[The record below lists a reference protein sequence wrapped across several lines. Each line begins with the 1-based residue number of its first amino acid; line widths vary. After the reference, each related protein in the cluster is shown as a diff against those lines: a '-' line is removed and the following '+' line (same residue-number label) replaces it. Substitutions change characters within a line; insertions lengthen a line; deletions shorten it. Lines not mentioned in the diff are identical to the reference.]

1 MNPTYT
7 LAARTL
13 LAIMFVAFYGYIV
26 LVVIGRESE
35 FLPGVKD
42 VAMFLLGALTT
53 SVVTVVGF
61 FFNSSQGSSTSRPTQ
76 TDVPPSVEE
85 QGTGWSSTKVPPR
98 QELRCKTWRA
108 PTL

>member
-7 LAARTL
+7 LIARTA
-13 LAIMFVAFYGYIV
+13 LAVMFVAFYGYIV
-26 LVVIGRESE
+26 LAVIGREVE

-61 FFNSSQGSSTSRPTQ
+61 FFNSSQGSSDKSQVLTRIAESRGP
-76 TDVPPSVEE
+76 
-85 QGTGWSSTKVPPR
+85 
-98 QELRCKTWRA
+98 
-108 PTL
+108 

>member
-7 LAARTL
+7 LVARTIL
-13 LAIMFVAFYGYIV
+13 SIMFVGFYGYIV
-26 LVVIGRESE
+26 LAVIGREAE

-61 FFNSSQGSSTSRPTQ
+61 FFNSSQGSSEKSAALVRA
-76 TDVPPSVEE
+76 VEN
-85 QGTGWSSTKVPPR
+85 QQP
-98 QELRCKTWRA
+98 
-108 PTL
+108 

>member
-7 LAARTL
+7 LVARTL
-13 LAIMFVAFYGYIV
+13 LAVMFVLFYGYIV
-26 LVVIGRESE
+26 LQVIGRESE

-61 FFNSSQGSSTSRPTQ
+61 FFNSSQGSA
-76 TDVPPSVEE
+76 E
-85 QGTGWSSTKVPPR
+85 
-98 QELRCKTWRA
+98 KTAALTRLN
-108 PTL
+108 P

>member
-7 LAARTL
+7 LIARTIL
-13 LAIMFVAFYGYIV
+13 SIMFVGFYGYIV
-26 LVVIGRESE
+26 LAVIGKEAE

-61 FFNSSQGSSTSRPTQ
+61 FFNSSQGSAEKNATIARLG
-76 TDVPPSVEE
+76 D
-85 QGTGWSSTKVPPR
+85 K
-98 QELRCKTWRA
+98 
-108 PTL
+108 

>member
-7 LAARTL
+7 LVARTL
-13 LAIMFVAFYGYIV
+13 LATMFVAFYGFIV
-26 LVVIGRESE
+26 IQVLGRDQE

-61 FFNSSQGSSTSRPTQ
+61 FFNSSQGSA
-76 TDVPPSVEE
+76 E
-85 QGTGWSSTKVPPR
+85 
-98 QELRCKTWRA
+98 KTVQLVRA
-108 PTL
+108 AEDRNA